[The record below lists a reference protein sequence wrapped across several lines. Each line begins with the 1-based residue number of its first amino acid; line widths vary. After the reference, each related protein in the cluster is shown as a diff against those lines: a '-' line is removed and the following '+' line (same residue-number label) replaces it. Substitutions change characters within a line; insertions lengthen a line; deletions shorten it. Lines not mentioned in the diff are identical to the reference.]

1 MHFSGCKRQPLD
13 FRKNPQLCSIIECS
27 FSHSFL
33 CNFYV
38 PHWSPFVQC
47 KNVHQPI
54 ITSHELWT
62 TSFQEWRLPVSSNTI
77 CYSLIRDHSHSK
89 FEAKMHFH
97 LCAHHRAIISK
108 YSYFL
113 PRRSILTCFG
123 KKLCNHLCQKQNN
136 CRYQFNGLRPLH
148 SQFQEK
154 ITSLTM
160 FL

>member
-62 TSFQEWRLPVSSNTI
+62 TSFQEWRLPVSSNAI

-97 LCAHHRAIISK
+97 LCAHHRIIISK
-108 YSYFL
+108 CSYFCRDGVFL
-113 PRRSILTCFG
+113 FVTEKKFG
-123 KKLCNHLCQKQNN
+123 QDLAVFVSKTDVN
-136 CRYQFNGLRPLH
+136 
-148 SQFQEK
+148 S
-154 ITSLTM
+154 TD
-160 FL
+160 